1 MTARRASVALS
12 LAVLVGCEPTSD
24 TPDAFFVR
32 ERDTIVRA
40 DVALDAI
47 VIADDDATSTN
58 DAPASSS
65 WSSGP
70 ALPVALQEISAV
82 TIDDRIWV
90 VGGFEGTGEVST
102 VRVLDPTART
112 WSLGPP
118 LPVARHHVQLATLDG
133 DLYVLGGMETTRFTN
148 VDDAWVLR
156 SGASTWTEIA
166 PLPEERGAGYGAE
179 VDGRLYIVGG
189 QGRGG
194 LSTSTLV
201 YDPATDTWTTAAAIP
216 TRREHLA
223 GFVYGGE
230 IWALGGRALSLG
242 SAMDVVEI
250 YDPATNTWRT
260 GPSLTGTHGGF
271 AAAVVGDVA
280 VAVGGE
286 TPAVALDLAEAITL
300 PDGSWRAIDPVP
312 TPRHGHAMAAAA
324 GRAWVIGGADAPIF
338 AAVDA
343 VESIAPID

>member
-1 MTARRASVALS
+1 MRRHVMWLG
-12 LAVLVGCEPTSD
+12 LALVGCESPEIAA
-24 TPDAFFVR
+24 DAWVSS
-32 ERDTIVRA
+32 EDAARDA
-40 DVALDAI
+40 DAI
-47 VIADDDATSTN
+47 EDASATDDASAVDAHAHEDASTES
-58 DAPASSS
+58 A

-102 VRVLDPTART
+102 VRVLDPATST

-133 DLYVLGGMETTRFTN
+133 DLYVMGGMETIRFTN

-179 VDGRLYIVGG
+179 IGGRLYVVGG

-201 YDPATDTWTTAAAIP
+201 YDPSTNEWSTAAPIP

-223 GFVYGGE
+223 GFVYDGE
-230 IWALGGRALSLG
+230 IWAIGGRALSLG

-250 YDPATNTWRT
+250 FDPVANVWRT

-271 AAAVVGDVA
+271 AAAVVGNVA
-280 VAVGGE
+280 IAVGGE
-286 TPAVALDLAEAITL
+286 TPERALDLAEAITL
-300 PDGSWRAIDPVP
+300 PEGAWRAIEPVP

-343 VESIAPID
+343 VESIRTID

>member
-1 MTARRASVALS
+1 MRSELTASLCLVAI
-12 LAVLVGCEPTSD
+12 VGCDPTGGS
-24 TPDAFFVR
+24 PDAWISV

-40 DVALDAI
+40 DVAIDA
-47 VIADDDATSTN
+47 VTASDDAPSN
-58 DAPASSS
+58 EDAAASSP

-70 ALPVALQEISAV
+70 ALPVELQEISAV

-90 VGGFEGTGEVST
+90 VGGFEGLGEVST
-102 VRVLDPTART
+102 VRVLDPSTRT
-112 WSLGPP
+112 WTLGPP
-118 LPVARHHVQLATLDG
+118 LPVARHHVALATLDG

-156 SGASTWTEIA
+156 SGASEWTEIA
-166 PLPEERGAGYGAE
+166 PLPEDRGAGIAGE
-179 VDGRLYIVGG
+179 IDGLLYVVGG

-194 LSTSTLV
+194 LSSTTLV
-201 YDPATDTWTTAAAIP
+201 YDPAMDTWSTAASIP

-223 GFVYGGE
+223 GFVYDGE

-250 YDPATNTWRT
+250 YDPATDTWRT

-271 AAAVVGDVA
+271 AAAVVGNVA

-286 TPAVALDLAEAITL
+286 TPERALDLAEAITL
-300 PDGSWRAIDPVP
+300 PSGAWRAIDPVP